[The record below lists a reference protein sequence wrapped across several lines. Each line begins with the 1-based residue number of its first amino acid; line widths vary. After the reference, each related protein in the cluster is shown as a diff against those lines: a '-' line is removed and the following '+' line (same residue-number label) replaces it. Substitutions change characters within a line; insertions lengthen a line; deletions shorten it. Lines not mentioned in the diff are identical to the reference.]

1 MNEKP
6 AHTQVVGEGP
16 SRLVVKAVRVP
27 DREGTIT
34 AIYDA
39 DDKRLTRQ
47 HFVRKSAYLAM
58 KEAVKEAERLIE
70 WREAAPEDGA

>member
-6 AHTQVVGEGP
+6 TYQQTVGEGRT
-16 SRLVVKAVRVP
+16 RLVVKAVRVP
-27 DREGTIT
+27 DRNGTIT

-47 HFVRKSAYLAM
+47 HFVSKSAYRAM

-70 WREAAPEDGA
+70 WRKKA